1 MNDTQSAPIVG
12 VDRQNHVA
20 IVEIRRPP
28 HNYFDT
34 GMIQG
39 IADAFEALE
48 AEPACRAIVLC
59 SQGTAFCAGANFAT
73 RDAAPPQKSPRAVNP
88 LYFEAIRLVACTK
101 PVVAAVHGPAIGGGL
116 GLALAAD
123 FRVTCPE
130 ARFAANFNR
139 LGIHPGFGL
148 SYMLPRLVGQQQA
161 SLLFYTGRRI
171 GGEEAV
177 RIGLAD
183 QLVPQGEVHAKAL
196 ELAEEIAASSPI
208 AVQSTRA
215 TLRAGLVEQFR
226 LAVARESIE
235 QNLHFETADFQEGVK
250 AMSERRMPLFQG
262 R

>member
-1 MNDTQSAPIVG
+1 MNDTPSTPAVG
-12 VDRQNHVA
+12 VHKQGHVA

-28 HNYFDT
+28 HNYFDAA
-34 GMIQG
+34 MIQG

-48 AEPACRAIVLC
+48 GDAACRAIVLC

-73 RDAAPPQKSPRAVNP
+73 RDAAPPQRSPRAVNP

-101 PVVAAVHGPAIGGGL
+101 PVIAAVHGPAIGGGL

-123 FRVTCPE
+123 FRVTCAE
-130 ARFAANFNR
+130 ARFSANFNR

-171 GGEEAV
+171 AGEEAV

-183 QLVPQGEVHAKAL
+183 QLVPQPEVRSKAI
-196 ELAEEIAASSPI
+196 ELAEEIAASSPV
-208 AVQSTRA
+208 AVQSTRS

-235 QNLHFETADFQEGVK
+235 QNIHFETEDFQEGVR
-250 AMSERRMPLFQG
+250 AMSERRMPRFKG
-262 R
+262 H

>member
-1 MNDTQSAPIVG
+1 MDDNHNAPAVG
-12 VDRQNHVA
+12 VDRQRQVA

-28 HNYFDT
+28 HNYFDIA
-34 GMIQG
+34 MIQG
-39 IADAFEALE
+39 IADAFEAME
-48 AEPACRAIVLC
+48 ADADCRAIVLC
-59 SQGTAFCAGANFAT
+59 SQGTAFCAGANFAN

-101 PVVAAVHGPAIGGGL
+101 PVIAAVHGPAIGGGL

-123 FRVTCPE
+123 FRVTCAE
-130 ARFAANFNR
+130 ARFSANFNR

-161 SLLFYTGRRI
+161 AMLFYTGRRI

-183 QLVPQGEVHAKAL
+183 QLVPQPEVRAKAID
-196 ELAEEIAASSPI
+196 LAEEIAASSPI

-226 LAVARESIE
+226 LAVARESTE
-235 QNLHFETADFQEGVK
+235 QNVHFKTEDFSEGVK
-250 AMSERRMPLFQG
+250 AMAERSTPRFQG